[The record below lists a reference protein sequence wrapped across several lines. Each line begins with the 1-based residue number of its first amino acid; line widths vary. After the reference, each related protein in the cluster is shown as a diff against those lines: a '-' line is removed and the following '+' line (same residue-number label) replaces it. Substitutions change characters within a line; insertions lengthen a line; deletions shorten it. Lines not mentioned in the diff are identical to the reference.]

1 MEQRAFVAIVLMAA
15 ILVIYQLFFVPTH
28 EQTAPVPGAKQ
39 EGPPAAPRPAPST
52 ATAPAGSTVLPTPA
66 PATAAR
72 APQRLTRVSTPLY
85 EATVSSEGGKLQ
97 ELTLN
102 YRGQKPMVVVGD
114 LGPTGLMI
122 GEVGSSTA
130 QVVAMQPST
139 DTVRITADQPTQD
152 LVLSGAHDGLRVRQ
166 TLTFRADSY
175 AVESQIRV
183 ENTASSARA
192 ASISLPWSARQD
204 WRDEKTKE
212 KFQGQHPTEII
223 WATNGSVMR
232 EDNLC
237 EIRAISADGRWIG
250 LGSVWYMAALIP
262 HDPGFKL
269 VVHGEDKACQTKG
282 QEPVGRATIA
292 AQATPEIAPGQ
303 AWEGR
308 VTMFVGPKEYDRLK
322 ALGLEGAIN
331 FGGFPVPRHWGGLPM
346 EWLGVPILL
355 LMNWVYRHVGNYGIA
370 IILLTV
376 VSKVL
381 FYPLTVKSMRSMRA
395 MQALQPQINSLRN
408 KYKSDPQ
415 RLQKETMDLYRQHK
429 VNPMGGCLPMLA
441 QVPIFYALY
450 LALSNAVELQGA
462 QFLCAGW
469 LDPLAAMFRWLR
481 MYWVHGLWICNL
493 ADPDPLY
500 VLPVLM
506 GITMFV
512 QQKMTPTAGDP
523 RQAKMML
530 VMPFVFTFMFLNLPA
545 GLVLYWTV
553 SNVLQ
558 ILQQWYMDKPNRRTL
573 REARDASHA

>member
-1 MEQRAFVAIVLMAA
+1 MERRAFVAIVLMAA
-15 ILVIYQLFFVPTH
+15 ILLIYQIIFVPTQ
-28 EQTAPVPGAKQ
+28 EQAPPGPGTKQ
-39 EGPPAAPRPAPST
+39 EGSPATARPGPPPAAAPPASP
-52 ATAPAGSTVLPTPA
+52 VLPTPA
-66 PATAAR
+66 AATEAR

-85 EATVSSEGGKLQ
+85 EGAVSSEGGKFQ

-102 YRGQKPMVVVGD
+102 YRGQKPMIIVGD

-122 GEVGSSTA
+122 GQAGGSTA

-139 DTVRITADQPTQD
+139 DSVKLAPDRPTQD
-152 LVLSGAHDGLRVRQ
+152 LVLSGTHDGLRVRQ

-175 AVESQIRV
+175 AVQSRIRV
-183 ENTASSARA
+183 ENPTSAARA
-192 ASISLPWSARQD
+192 VAISLSWSTRQD
-204 WRDEKTKE
+204 WRDEKAKE
-212 KFQGQHPTEII
+212 KFQGHHPTEIV
-223 WATNGSVMR
+223 WATNGSVIR
-232 EDNLC
+232 EENLC
-237 EIRAISADGRWIG
+237 EIRPLTTDGAWIG
-250 LGSVWYMAALIP
+250 LGSVWYMAAFVP
-262 HDPGFKL
+262 HDAGFKL
-269 VVHGEDKACQTKG
+269 VVQAEDKACQAKG
-282 QEPVGRATIA
+282 QEPVGRAAIA
-292 AQATPEIAPGQ
+292 VQATPEIAPGQ

-308 VTMFVGPKEYDRLK
+308 TTIFAGPKEYDRLK
-322 ALGLEGAIN
+322 ALGLEEAIN
-331 FGGFPVPRHWGGLPM
+331 FGGFPVPRSWGGLPM

-395 MQALQPQINSLRN
+395 MQALQPQINSLRS

-462 QFLCAGW
+462 EFLCANW
-469 LDPLAAMFRWLR
+469 LDPIASALRWLG
-481 MYWVHGLWICNL
+481 MHWVNGLWICNL

-500 VLPVLM
+500 VLPILM

-512 QQKMTPTAGDP
+512 QQKMTPVAGDP

-530 VMPFVFTFMFLNLPA
+530 VMPFIFTFMFLNLPA

-553 SNVLQ
+553 SNILQ
-558 ILQQWYMDKPNRRTL
+558 ILQQWYMDRPNSRTL
-573 REARDASHA
+573 REARDASRA